1 MSDTYEIED
10 DGFQVPSL
18 PGGVNVAADEEDAQE
33 RLGRDLLAV
42 AKEAVRKRGIF
53 HLALSGGGTP
63 MPLYRRLMID
73 PLFREMPW
81 SKTHLWIVDE
91 RRAPFDSDTNNF
103 KHIHEL
109 IIEHCDIPGANVHP
123 MPVEDDDAADLYEAE
138 LRECLMLGGGS
149 DEGDRGRLDFVLL
162 GMGPDGHTASLFP
175 HSPALLVEDR
185 WVVDNDAPSV
195 VPPPRVTMTYPLL
208 NDARSIAFYVLGAK
222 KAEMIAR
229 ISSGGDGFE
238 TLPCKGIR
246 PLRGEMIWYVDR
258 AACGG

>member
-1 MSDTYEIED
+1 MSYEIEQD
-10 DGFQVPSL
+10 AFEVPSL

-33 RLGRDLLAV
+33 RIGRDLLTFAKQAV
-42 AKEAVRKRGIF
+42 GKRGVF

-81 SKTHLWIVDE
+81 SRTHLWIVDE

-103 KHIHEL
+103 KHIDEL
-109 IIEHCDIPGANVHP
+109 LVEHADIPRANIHP
-123 MPVEDDDAADLYEAE
+123 MPVDRDSAAEDYEEE
-138 LRECLMLGGGS
+138 LRETLAIGGVPG
-149 DEGDRGRLDFVLL
+149 DPDRGRLDFVLL

-175 HSPALLVEDR
+175 HTAALNEEDR
-185 WVVDNDAPSV
+185 WVVDNDGPSV

-208 NDARSIAFYVLGAK
+208 NAARFIAFYVLGSG
-222 KAEMIAR
+222 KADIIRQVA
-229 ISSGGDGFE
+229 SGTEGFE
-238 TLPCKGIR
+238 VLPCKGIR
-246 PLRGEMIWYVDR
+246 PHSGELVWYLDQ